1 MGFGSRGTKA
11 HMAQLEARAGAI
23 SPKSSSLGEG
33 RTRRRSEVRL
43 HLAPQATGAL
53 PGRDLGRPRLGAR
66 AAAATTFKTT
76 DASKNDTFS
85 LGVNATRSSSAY
97 DSYDLLDENMLHHLL
112 FKNTYLEV
120 HKTANSGRAR
130 SVGAK
135 AARRTAAEHED

>member
-1 MGFGSRGTKA
+1 MG
-11 HMAQLEARAGAI
+11 
-23 SPKSSSLGEG
+23 
-33 RTRRRSEVRL
+33 TRV
-43 HLAPQATGAL
+43 
-53 PGRDLGRPRLGAR
+53 
-66 AAAATTFKTT
+66 AAATTFRTT

-130 SVGAK
+130 RVGAK